1 MAAVG
6 TDLSD
11 IDLMDPDAFVRM
23 DHHDWFTR
31 LRAEDPVHWYDDG
44 EGQGF
49 WNLTKYDDVVM
60 VNRDSALFSSQIGG
74 TQVFSRRRAAEMGVD
89 TDEAEAYAGRG
100 VIMLEMDP
108 PKHTRYRL
116 LVNKGFTPRMIGLLN
131 QALRTRA
138 THIIDQVVENGK
150 ADFVTEIASELPLQA
165 IAEIMG
171 VPQEDRMKLFEWSNS
186 MIGATDPE
194 FQNENSGNAMVELF
208 GYANNLAEV
217 RRADPRDDIVTKLLN
232 AEIDGDKLS
241 ELEFDMFMLL
251 LAVAGNET
259 TRNATAHGMYAL
271 LSNPEQFD
279 WLKEDPAGRID
290 IAIEEILRWASPVL
304 HFKRTVTADTEIRGQ
319 AIKEGDAVVMWYISA
334 NRDEEIFEDPFRFD
348 LTRDPNPQVA
358 FGGGGNHFCLGANLA
373 RTELKLMFEEIAT
386 RLPDMQLAGE
396 PDRLRSN
403 FIGGIKHLPVT
414 WTPGPRVL
422 TGDDAL

>member
-1 MAAVG
+1 MAVTG

-11 IDLMDPDAFVRM
+11 IDLLNPDDFVAQR
-23 DHHDWFTR
+23 HHEWFRR
-31 LRAEDPVHWYDDG
+31 LRAEAPVFWFADG
-44 EGQGF
+44 PDEGF
-49 WNLTKYDDVVM
+49 WNVVKHEDVVL

-74 TQVFSRRRAAEMGVD
+74 TQIFSRRRASEMGRD
-89 TDEAEAYAGRG
+89 ADEMENYAGRG

-116 LVNKGFTPRMIGLLN
+116 LVNKGFTPRMIGLLE

-138 THIIDQVVENGK
+138 THIVDQVIEKGE
-150 ADFVTEIASELPLQA
+150 ADFVVDIASELPLQA

-171 VPQEDRMKLFEWSNS
+171 VPQEDRVKLFEWSNR
-186 MIGATDPE
+186 MIGAGDPE
-194 FQNENSGNAMVELF
+194 FMGDESGTAMAELF
-208 GYANNLAEV
+208 MYSNQLADK
-217 RRADPRDDIVTKLLN
+217 RRSDPRDDVVTKLLN

-271 LSNPEQFD
+271 LQHPEQFAY
-279 WLKEDPAGRID
+279 LKEDPEGRME
-290 IAIEEILRWASPVL
+290 IAVEEILRWASPVL
-304 HFKRTVTADTEIRGQ
+304 HFKRTTTADTEIRGTE
-319 AIKEGDAVVMWYISA
+319 IKEGDQVVMWYISA
-334 NRDEEIFEDPFRFD
+334 NRDEDVFDDPYTFD
-348 LTRDPNPQVA
+348 VTRDPNPQIA

-373 RTELKLMFEEIAT
+373 RMELRLIFEEIT
-386 RLPDMQLAGE
+386 KRMPDMQLASE

-403 FIGGIKHLPVT
+403 FIGGIKHMDVT
-414 WTPGPRVL
+414 YTPGKRVL
-422 TGDDAL
+422 PANISL

>member
-1 MAAVG
+1 
-6 TDLSD
+6 
-11 IDLMDPDAFVRM
+11 
-23 DHHDWFTR
+23 
-31 LRAEDPVHWYDDG
+31 
-44 EGQGF
+44 
-49 WNLTKYDDVVM
+49 
-60 VNRDSALFSSQIGG
+60 
-74 TQVFSRRRAAEMGVD
+74 
-89 TDEAEAYAGRG
+89 
-100 VIMLEMDP
+100 
-108 PKHTRYRL
+108 
-116 LVNKGFTPRMIGLLN
+116 
-131 QALRTRA
+131 
-138 THIIDQVVENGK
+138 
-150 ADFVTEIASELPLQA
+150 
-165 IAEIMG
+165 
-171 VPQEDRMKLFEWSNS
+171 
-186 MIGATDPE
+186 
-194 FQNENSGNAMVELF
+194 MVELF
-208 GYANNLAEV
+208 TYANNLAEQ

-271 LSNPEQFD
+271 LTNPEQFD

-290 IAIEEILRWASPVL
+290 IAVEEILRWASPVL

-319 AIKEGDAVVMWYISA
+319 EIKEGDAVVMWYISA
-334 NRDEEIFEDPFRFD
+334 NRDEDVFDDPFRFD
-348 LTRDPNPQVA
+348 LTRDPNPQIA

-414 WTPGPRVL
+414 WTPGKRVL
-422 TGDDAL
+422 PAERPRSDSTPRRRLRPCRRSRPGRCRCGSTRTSTCPLPRIVDELRAQAALATESGLRRRDDERAPRRLRGLPPEPAPGRRVVPRGDAGRLGGAVPAAPSPATRRARRRGDRVARGALSRTRRRRRRVGRAAGRLRHHARADGRSDRTVPRTRSPSSPGCSTAPRPAASPATPRSPRARSIRSRS